1 MAKAARV
8 KVFFDGGC
16 RPNPGPMECAVVI
29 GGAAT
34 VRDDLGHGGSHEAEW
49 RAAIEALRLARDKG
63 LTDFVL
69 LGDALAVIAVIAGRT
84 RPRPEAAALLA
95 QFEALAGGATVRIRH
110 VPRGRNLAGIALAG
124 RHPR

>member
-16 RPNPGPMECAVVI
+16 RPNPGTMECAVVI
-29 GGAAT
+29 GGEAF

-49 RAAIEALRLARDKG
+49 RAAIEALRLARERD
-63 LTDFVL
+63 LSDFVL
-69 LGDALAVIAVIAGRT
+69 LGDALAVIAVIEGRT
-84 RPRPEAAALLA
+84 RARPEAAPLLA
-95 QFEALAGGATVRIRH
+95 AFQALAGGEKVRVRY
-110 VPRGRNLAGIALAG
+110 VPRGQNLAGVALAK

>member
-16 RPNPGPMECAVVI
+16 RPNPGAMECAVVT
-29 GGAAT
+29 GGEAF
-34 VRDDLGHGGSHEAEW
+34 VRDDLGQGGSHEAEW
-49 RAAIEALRLARDKG
+49 RAAIEALRLARARG

-69 LGDALAVIAVIAGRT
+69 LGDALAVIAVIEGRT
-84 RPRPEAAALLA
+84 RPRPEAAPLLA
-95 QFEALAGGATVRIRH
+95 QFEALAGGEKVRVRH
-110 VPRGRNLAGIALAG
+110 VPRARNLAGTALAK